1 MTGCLNS
8 NSPWSKPCTNFQVSK
23 CSGKKN
29 SSVLVQI
36 KSFSSLGYIFIA
48 SACEKWI
55 KEEKAQLSCLQY
67 RYLVKQPFAAFIV
80 TGLLGGGVKVLFWF
94 VSCCFV
100 PLCSCS
106 SFFQSYGVF
115 CVFRRFYLF
124 TFCSVAFKLLLEER
138 ALNNANLQF
147 RHLVWT
153 CSSDLEISGC
163 QFSLLQNK

>member
-36 KSFSSLGYIFIA
+36 KSFSSLVHIFIA

-55 KEEKAQLSCLQY
+55 KEEKAQLRCSKY
-67 RYLVKQPFAAFIV
+67 HYLVKQPFAAFIV

-100 PLCSCS
+100 PLCSCFS
-106 SFFQSYGVF
+106 SLQSYGVF
-115 CVFRRFYLF
+115 CVF
-124 TFCSVAFKLLLEER
+124 VAFKLLLEER